1 MEKTNNILYVLANQ
15 NFQDEEYFETKKI
28 FTNAGY
34 KTTVS
39 STSIGTAYG
48 KLGGSTDMEILFS
61 EVDALDYDA
70 IVFIGGVGC
79 ISLWDDWRTQG
90 LAKLFLDN
98 GKVVAG
104 IGSGVVIMANSGI
117 LENIEATC
125 LEADE
130 GHIRHGYAIVVSDDI
145 VVSGNIITAKGPE
158 VAKNFAKTILDNL

>member
-61 EVDALDYDA
+61 EVDALDY
-70 IVFIGGVGC
+70 VLVCGEIGVLRGLLNFFLIMVRLLLELEVVLL
-79 ISLWDDWRTQG
+79 LW
-90 LAKLFLDN
+90 L
-98 GKVVAG
+98 
-104 IGSGVVIMANSGI
+104 I
-117 LENIEATC
+117 LE
-125 LEADE
+125 
-130 GHIRHGYAIVVSDDI
+130 Y
-145 VVSGNIITAKGPE
+145 
-158 VAKNFAKTILDNL
+158 